1 MYDSGY
7 VALAV
12 ATPDGTQTRELN
24 TGLGDNREANMVAF
38 SVAALVLLRDV
49 LKGRGKL

>member
-1 MYDSGY
+1 MNRGY

-12 ATPDGTQTRELN
+12 ATPDGTDKKDLN
-24 TGLGDNREANMVAF
+24 TGLGDNREANMIAF
-38 SVAALVLLRDV
+38 AAEALIFFRDV